1 MRIIFAQ
8 DPPDLYGASR
18 SLLRLTSRL
27 VKEGHQVLVGVPQD
41 GPLCSLLMESS
52 IQVEICPRL
61 TSITRRRCRGPRGLL
76 TLLWSFL
83 RSIPEF
89 WRLVS
94 RFHPD
99 IIHTNNSLI
108 LTPGVVAKLRRI
120 PHLWHVREIFADFP
134 RLWSW
139 YQRYL
144 CFVAD
149 RVVCVSGAVASQFTC
164 SAAKRKVQVL
174 HNGFPA
180 VEFSD
185 VSSEHG
191 KEFRQR
197 HGLDG
202 NLLIGSI
209 SRIKLGRK
217 GQDVL
222 LRAAAVLKPR
232 FPDVRFVLVGG
243 VFPGNEAHLEQLQR
257 LSQELDL
264 SDRVICTGDI
274 HDVKAAYAALDISV
288 QASVMPEAFSGV
300 VIESMAMG
308 IPIVAT
314 SCGGT
319 TEQIEDGVT
328 GFLVQPGDAQQMA
341 SALER
346 LLSDPGLR
354 LRLASRARK
363 AFLERFEFES
373 FYRNLR
379 AIQCS
384 VTDTR
389 SIPAAQTAFT
399 RNVLEE
405 LPLSPDSLASANKK
419 HSVGFPH

>member
-27 VKEGHQVLVGVPQD
+27 VKEGHQVLVVISHD
-41 GPLCSLLMESS
+41 GPLCSLLRESN

-61 TSITRRRCRGPRGLL
+61 TSITRRRCRSLRGLL
-76 TLLWSFL
+76 TLFSSFL

-89 WRLVS
+89 WRVVS

-108 LTPGVVAKLRRI
+108 LTSGVVATLRRI

-134 RLWSW
+134 RLWSS

-144 CFVAD
+144 CLFSN
-149 RVVCVSGAVASQFTC
+149 RVVCVSRAVASQFTC
-164 SAAKRKVQVL
+164 SAARRKVRVL

-180 VEFSD
+180 DEFSD

-202 NLLIGSI
+202 NLLVGSI

-222 LRAAAVLKPR
+222 LRAAALLKPR

-257 LSQELDL
+257 LRQELDL

-274 HDVKAAYAALDISV
+274 QDVKAAYAALDISV

-314 SCGGT
+314 RCGGT

-328 GFLVQPGDAQQMA
+328 GFLVQPGDAEQMA

-346 LLSDPGLR
+346 LFGDPDLR
-354 LRLASRARK
+354 SRLASRAK
-363 AFLERFEFES
+363 KDFLERFEFES

-384 VTDTR
+384 VTNTR
-389 SIPAAQTAFT
+389 NIPAPHAGFT
-399 RNVLEE
+399 QNVLER
-405 LPLSPDSLASANKK
+405 PPAPPA
-419 HSVGFPH
+419 H